1 MPSTKQRVLVT
12 GGVGYIGS
20 HTVIE
25 LNDAGYEVIIID
37 NLCNAN
43 KECLNRLEKITG
55 NKFEFHNID
64 LLNKNDLSA
73 FFDKF
78 QFDHVIH
85 FAALKAVGE
94 SVTQPLRY
102 YQNNI
107 ISALNLFQVMT
118 DHGVKNLVFS
128 SSATVYGTP
137 SKLPIT
143 ESDPIGGCTN
153 PYGKT
158 KWFIE
163 EILFDICKV
172 DPTWSVAILR
182 YFNPVGSH
190 KSGSIGEDPLG
201 PPANLMP
208 FVAQVAV
215 GKRPHVNVFG
225 NDYPTIDGTGVRDYI
240 HVVDLAKG
248 HIKALDKLNTK
259 CGLKIY
265 NLGTG
270 KGYSVFQMITAME
283 KACGHKIPYVIAP
296 RRPGDLPEVYADT
309 KLAADELNWEAEF
322 GLEEMCEDLWRWQ
335 KNNPQG
341 YLATTI

>member
-1 MPSTKQRVLVT
+1 MSKSKQIVLVT

-25 LNDAGYEVIIID
+25 LFTAGYEVVIID

-43 KECLNRLEKITG
+43 KECLNRIEKITK
-55 NKFEFHNID
+55 NKFAFHEVD
-64 LLNKNDLSA
+64 MLNKKDLSDL
-73 FFDKF
+73 FNKYKF
-78 QFDHVIH
+78 HHVIH

-94 SVTQPLRY
+94 SVALPLKY
-102 YQNNI
+102 YKNNI
-107 ISALNLFQVMT
+107 IAALNLIEVMA
-118 DHGVKNLVFS
+118 DHGVKSLVFS

-137 SKLPIT
+137 KKLPIT
-143 ESDPIGGCTN
+143 ELDSIGGCTN

-163 EILFDICKV
+163 EMLFDICKV
-172 DPTWSVAILR
+172 DTTWSVVILR

-190 KSGSIGEDPLG
+190 KSGMIGEDPLG

-225 NDYPTIDGTGVRDYI
+225 NDYPTNDGTGVRDYI
-240 HVVDLAKG
+240 HVVDLAQG
-248 HIKALDKLNTK
+248 HIKALEKLNGK

-270 KGYSVFQMITAME
+270 RGYSVLEMITAFE
-283 KACGHKIPYVIAP
+283 QACGHKIPYEIAP

-309 KLAADELNWEAEF
+309 KLAEKELNWKSIY
-322 GLEEMCEDLWRWQ
+322 GLKEMCEDLWNWQQ
-335 KNNPQG
+335 KNPEG
-341 YLATTI
+341 YSGVSK